1 MNIMLH
7 ESKST
12 ELNWCLPCFLFV
24 LDLFKILVIKAW
36 FIMNNRNF

>member
-1 MNIMLH
+1 MLQ

-12 ELNWCLPCFLFV
+12 EQIGVYRVFLFV
-24 LDLFKILVIKAW
+24 LDLFKILVMKAW